1 MEYLQD
7 YMVDSSPNIV
17 LLDSGWGRVSM
28 IVQRYNGMPKWFE
41 AMAGEVTSLYVVIA
55 LLVSGLLGS
64 SQ

>member
-17 LLDSGWGRVSM
+17 LLDSGWGRVST

-55 LLVSGLLGS
+55 LLVSGGLGS